1 MRCRQHNIFRFSG
14 LPERIVT
21 NNQLRNEFVSYS
33 SISIIISRRKYNIK
47 IIKYAR
53 ISLFHTFFIFLFM
66 IKEKCANTQK
76 LRSRRIEK
84 LSSSYVPSI
93 QILNY
98 KKLFIPAQ
106 KYSITRFLQLSYIRR
121 LEHFFP

>member
-1 MRCRQHNIFRFSG
+1 MHVFLCST
-14 LPERIVT
+14 L
-21 NNQLRNEFVSYS
+21 
-33 SISIIISRRKYNIK
+33 
-47 IIKYAR
+47 
-53 ISLFHTFFIFLFM
+53 FFIFLFM

-93 QILNY
+93 KILNY

-121 LEHFFP
+121 LEHFPPQNWNLKVRKL